1 MCMHKWQNT
10 KWHGKYVHNKKGIK
24 KTRFYVESQEDII
37 LKSGFYV
44 KGPEDMIL
52 EPYFPMHAWKHQ
64 HMIYAFRPDR

>member
-1 MCMHKWQNT
+1 M
-10 KWHGKYVHNKKGIK
+10 HNKKGIK